1 MFSFSGLQDQYI
13 RCTTKTCLHF
23 SNLFSIVPAVGI
35 STRMRRKYRT
45 DASCPMVIYG
55 CSTGCPP
62 IHVSVSRS
70 ATKIQNMH
78 WLIGR
83 NIMLR
88 LDVWR
93 KGTSTKI
100 RIERTRARTPPSL
113 LGIDRR
119 IAYANR
125 KYHSG
130 LM

>member
-1 MFSFSGLQDQYI
+1 M
-13 RCTTKTCLHF
+13 
-23 SNLFSIVPAVGI
+23 
-35 STRMRRKYRT
+35 
-45 DASCPMVIYG
+45 
-55 CSTGCPP
+55 
-62 IHVSVSRS
+62 SVSRS

>member
-1 MFSFSGLQDQYI
+1 M
-13 RCTTKTCLHF
+13 
-23 SNLFSIVPAVGI
+23 
-35 STRMRRKYRT
+35 
-45 DASCPMVIYG
+45 
-55 CSTGCPP
+55 
-62 IHVSVSRS
+62 SVSRS
-70 ATKIQNMH
+70 ATRIQNIY

-83 NIMLR
+83 NIMLHC

-93 KGTSTKI
+93 KGMSTRI
-100 RIERTRARTPPSL
+100 RIERTRAKTPPSL